1 MLPGVLVPWCA
12 AIFET
17 MATKT
22 KKNAL
27 DWALAP
33 APESKDH
40 VKIHGS
46 F

>member
-1 MLPGVLVPWCA
+1 
-12 AIFET
+12 

-33 APESKDH
+33 APALGSKEL
-40 VKIHGS
+40 VHGTI
-46 F
+46 FLTTLL